1 MGVEGETMTV
11 FSTRKSPRLK
21 GFDYSFPTAYFITIC
36 THEKVCLF
44 GQPERLNHWGE
55 IADRCVGQISVH
67 YSCVTIEKYVVMP
80 NHVHMLL
87 FVDFSKLPDE
97 QLRPNITS
105 IVGKY
110 KAAVSREIHR
120 IDPAIKVWQRDP
132 FMIISH
138 AVKKPW
144 RIYGTI
150 LMTILENGIWIGFT
164 WNDEAAA

>member
-44 GQPERLNHWGE
+44 GQPERLNRWGE

-67 YSCVTIEKYVVMP
+67 YSCVTIEKHVVMP

-120 IDPAIKVWQRDP
+120 IDPAIKVWQRSFHDHIP
-132 FMIISH
+132 RSEK
-138 AVKKPW
+138 A
-144 RIYGTI
+144 
-150 LMTILENGIWIGFT
+150 LEDIWHYIDDNPRKWDLDRFYM
-164 WNDEAAA
+164 E